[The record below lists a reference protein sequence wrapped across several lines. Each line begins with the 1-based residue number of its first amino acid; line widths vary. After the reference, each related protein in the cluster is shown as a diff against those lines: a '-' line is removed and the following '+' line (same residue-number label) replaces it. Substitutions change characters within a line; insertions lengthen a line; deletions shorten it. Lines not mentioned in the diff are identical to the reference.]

1 MNARRALAGALT
13 TFILAA
19 VVGVGSGS
27 GSARAAAAVDEPA
40 FTASKVVTRDLLA
53 PDGTVA
59 STDSRTVTVTADV
72 TQELRGRQVMTVH
85 WSGAH
90 PSGGIVGNVFDLSAW
105 VSTEYPMV
113 VMQCRGDDSAADPA
127 AHISPQT
134 CWTTVGANERRLG
147 GPAAGG
153 GDIYRHDKYAA
164 AEETAASVPS
174 EADWPSVCG
183 DGEPVGTDA
192 WPKRIVPFL
201 AANGKAYWRCG
212 AEGQGFAPE
221 MGTSSALGPNEKAE
235 ITRTD
240 GSGVTHVEIRT
251 AAENASLGCSAT
263 VPCAIV
269 LIPIMGIS
277 CDSPTPSCNQEGQRP
292 AGSLYSDQ
300 LPAATAVTGQ
310 LWSSA
315 SNWRNRITIP
325 ITIAPSDARCTDST
339 GRPTLQLYASPL
351 MLEAAEQ
358 WRPAYCARADRFVLN
373 ASDMNEHSGFT
384 ALHSGYGA
392 GVLTTYKDT
401 ESPALPLGYAPVAVT
416 GFAIAF
422 VIDIPDGGG
431 QLEHL
436 NLTPRLLA
444 KLMTASYWGG
454 NFSEQA
460 VAERPDLAHN
470 PRSLQF
476 DPEFREL
483 NPSLTSSSF
492 AWNQS
497 LLYFSQLMGL
507 NVPSDMVH
515 ALTSYIAADPEAM
528 AFIDGTPDPW
538 GMTVNKAY
546 QETYQHRPDGS
557 SPLPVSDWQLADSW
571 TVPGATGCDATQPM
585 PWFSK
590 VLAPVSD
597 PHRIAQDL
605 LTASPEAIYLNAVV
619 PNTDA
624 CRTYRQP
631 APPQGSRAMIGLV
644 TLADAERYALP
655 VASLRTTGTGTRA
668 TFVGP
673 TSGSLAA
680 AATLMTS
687 AGPGE
692 PFVPDSERLHQS
704 AVAYPGTM
712 VVHAALPLSGL
723 DPSTAALAASFV
735 AIALTEGQV
744 PGTGTGELP
753 AGYLPVTE
761 TGPTSDLMSAAKS
774 VARSVALQSGPTTPA
789 PTSAASS
796 VPAQPPAQAAG
807 TTGGVAQSQVLAAQ
821 ATPVPGLPAPTP
833 AATAVAGP
841 AGSTPTA
848 AVHGP
853 LRAVLPTGAAL
864 AALAAVGVPLLRR
877 TPREER

>member
-1 MNARRALAGALT
+1 MSARRALAVGLT
-13 TFILAA
+13 TLVLAA
-19 VVGVGSGS
+19 AVGVGSDGQ
-27 GSARAAAAVDEPA
+27 SARAAAAGDEPA

-90 PSGGIVGNVFDLSAW
+90 PSGGIVGNVLDLSAW

-147 GPAAGG
+147 GLAAGG
-153 GDIYRHDKYAA
+153 GDIYRHDKYAS
-164 AEETAASVPS
+164 AEEKAASVPS
-174 EADWPSVCG
+174 QADWPSVCG
-183 DGEPVGTDA
+183 DGEAAGTDL
-192 WPKRIVPFL
+192 WPKRIIPFV
-201 AANGKAYWRCG
+201 AAKGTAYWRCG

-240 GSGVTHVEIRT
+240 GSGVTHVEVRT

-277 CDSPTPSCNQEGQRP
+277 CDSPTPTCNQEGLRP

-310 LWSSA
+310 LWGSA

-325 ITIAPSDARCTDST
+325 ITVAATDARCADSVA
-339 GRPTLQLYASPL
+339 RPTVQLYGSPL

-358 WRPAYCARADRFVLN
+358 WRPAYCGRPDRFVLN
-373 ASDMNEHSGFT
+373 VNDKSEPSGFE
-384 ALHSGYGA
+384 ALRDGYGT
-392 GVLTTYKDT
+392 GVLSTYKDVGA
-401 ESPALPLGYAPVAVT
+401 PAMPLGYAPVAVS

-431 QLEHL
+431 QLDHL
-436 NLTPRLLA
+436 NLSPRLLA

-454 NFSEQA
+454 NFSADA
-460 VAERPDLAHN
+460 VAQRPDLAHN

-483 NPSLTSSSF
+483 NPALTSSSF

-507 NVPSDMVH
+507 NAPSDMMQ
-515 ALTSYIAADPEAM
+515 ALTSYIAADPEAK

-538 GMTVNKAY
+538 GMTVNSAY
-546 QETYQHRPDGS
+546 KGTA
-557 SPLPVSDWQLADSW
+557 LPVSDWQLADPW
-571 TVPGATGCDATQPM
+571 TVPGATGCDASQSM

-631 APPQGSRAMIGLV
+631 ALPQGVRAMIGLV

-655 VASLRTTGTGTRA
+655 VASLRTTGTGPRA
-668 TFVGP
+668 TYVAP
-673 TSGSLAA
+673 TPAALAA
-680 AATLMTS
+680 GAALMTS

-692 PFVPDSERLHQS
+692 PFVPDADRLHQS

-712 VVHAALPLSGL
+712 VVHAAIPLTGL
-723 DPSTAALAASFV
+723 DASAAVDAAAFV
-735 AIALTEGQV
+735 AIALSEGQV
-744 PGTGTGELP
+744 QGTGTGELP
-753 AGYLPVTE
+753 AGYLPITS
-761 TGPTSDLMSAAKS
+761 TGPTTDLMTAAAL
-774 VARSVALQSGPTTPA
+774 VARAVAVQSGPMTPA
-789 PTSAASS
+789 PTSAPAATPAAAPP
-796 VPAQPPAQAAG
+796 PAQPAG
-807 TTGGVAQSQVLAAQ
+807 TAGAAVQSQVLAAQ
-821 ATPVPGLPAPTP
+821 ATPVPGLPAPT
-833 AATAVAGP
+833 ASSTALAGP
-841 AGSTPTA
+841 VGSTPTA

-853 LRAVLPTGAAL
+853 LRAVLPTGAVL